1 MPNPEFYAM
10 GRLPKTK
17 GMTQLPWLLHT
28 AASGLASLG
37 CAGQWRVAFN
47 GWRASQRPALH
58 PLPIELPA
66 GRMQPWPSHSL
77 LHNGGQPPTYW
88 VAAGL
93 GVQRLGIED
102 HPGHSVAC
110 RSHGHLRPTDQR
122 APQ

>member
-1 MPNPEFYAM
+1 MT
-10 GRLPKTK
+10 RLR
-17 GMTQLPWLLHT
+17 WLLHT

-37 CAGQWRVAFN
+37 CAGAMAGGFQWVAGQPN
-47 GWRASQRPALH
+47 ALPLH
-58 PLPIELPA
+58 PLPIELSA

-102 HPGHSVAC
+102 HHLAAAWRVEATATCARLISVPLSEAIDPA
-110 RSHGHLRPTDQR
+110 L
-122 APQ
+122 

>member
-1 MPNPEFYAM
+1 
-10 GRLPKTK
+10 
-17 GMTQLPWLLHT
+17 MTQLRWLLHT
-28 AASGLASLG
+28 AASGLACLG
-37 CAGQWRVAFN
+37 CAGAVAGGFQWVAGQPN
-47 GWRASQRPALH
+47 ALPLH
-58 PLPIELPA
+58 PLPIALPA

-102 HPGHSVAC
+102 PPPGHSVAC
-110 RSHGHLRPTDQR
+110 RSHGHLRPTHQR